1 MPRVVIQCASESP
14 QVEFPPLAHVR
25 CNGATQ
31 TTGAITGDDRP
42 IRLWIHELAQGAHI
56 ALDAPPVGHCL
67 YVLEG
72 EVIANGQR
80 VPADGAVLVEHH
92 GRAAIQ
98 AASAGA
104 KLAHFCQRTPAK
116 TPHSRAGGHVHI
128 AGPKGD
134 YQIEVAGGGG
144 TLTVFGDS
152 GCPTCEL
159 WLHRSDLRGPRT
171 QARSH
176 YHTDDEVIL
185 FLSGEML
192 LGGSRMLKPRT
203 ALAID
208 ENTHYKFNTGPAGLA
223 FINYRVTE
231 PRFVQKQAD
240 GSHMSYNEREF
251 VKYAGNTPATHIPA
265 KRPRAA

>member
-1 MPRVVIQCASESP
+1 MPRVVIQCAADSP
-14 QVEFPPLAHVR
+14 RVDFPVLPCVSR
-25 CNGATQ
+25 TGAIQ
-31 TTGAITGDDRP
+31 TTGVITGDDRP
-42 IRLWIHELAQGAHI
+42 IRLWIHELSQGAEI

-72 EVIANGQR
+72 EIIVNGRR

-104 KLAHFCQRTPAK
+104 QLAHFSQRTPEK
-116 TPHSRAGGHVHI
+116 TPQSREGGHVHI
-128 AGPKGD
+128 AGPTGE

-185 FLSGEML
+185 FLRGEML
-192 LGGSRMLKPRT
+192 LGGSRTLKPRT

-208 ENTHYKFNTGPAGLA
+208 ENTHYKFNTGPAGLT

-240 GSHMSYNEREF
+240 GSYMSYNEREY
-251 VKYAGNTPATHIPA
+251 VKYSGNTPATPIPA
-265 KRPRAA
+265 RRPRAA